1 MTETEKQLAARYGV
15 PPETNKNERSISD
28 IINDLKKNYSQRP
41 AKPEPKELTEADITQ
56 IYVTE
61 YKNQV
66 AYRNKKFVVTEEFE
80 SETGQIVAWLAGGYL
95 ENRWLYLQGKCG
107 NGKSTAQKA
116 ICATLAKMGMTITA
130 KSDMDLSLLGQTM
143 QQSTIQ
149 QVRQRAENE
158 YVSLFSVPIF
168 SIDDFGVGNE
178 KFTQEVYLRRYENQS
193 ITIFSTNLDFGEIE
207 KTYSSRL
214 ADRFYEMSEV
224 VRFWGDSYRR
234 MK

>member
-1 MTETEKQLAARYGV
+1 MTETEKILADRYGL
-15 PPETNKNERSISD
+15 PPDNPKKERSI
-28 IINDLKKNYSQRP
+28 
-41 AKPEPKELTEADITQ
+41 ADIFADIRKNAVKPTTTSPVRELSETDVAQ
-56 IYVTE
+56 IYISE
-61 YKNQV
+61 YQKQV
-66 AYRNKKFVVTEEFE
+66 AFRNKKFIMTEQFE
-80 SETGQIVAWLAGGYL
+80 NEARQITDWLNGGYL
-95 ENRWLYLQGKCG
+95 ENRWLYLHGRCG

-158 YVSLFSVPIF
+158 YVSLFAVPVF

-193 ITIFSTNLDFGEIE
+193 ITIFSTNMDFAEIE
-207 KTYSSRL
+207 KTYSPRL

-234 MK
+234 IK

>member
-15 PPETNKNERSISD
+15 PPEETKKERTLAD
-28 IINDLKKNYSQRP
+28 IFADIRKSLPKTT
-41 AKPEPKELTEADITQ
+41 PEPQHKELSETDVMQ
-56 IYVTE
+56 IYINE

-66 AYRNKKFVVTEEFE
+66 AYRNKKFVMTEEFE
-80 SETGQIVAWLAGGYL
+80 SETEQITNWLNGGYL
-95 ENRWLYLQGKCG
+95 ENRWLYLQGRCG

-116 ICATLAKMGMTITA
+116 VCATLAKMGMAITA

-158 YVSLFSVPIF
+158 YTSLFAVPIF

-178 KFTQEVYLRRYENQS
+178 KFTSEVYLRRYENQS

-207 KTYSSRL
+207 KVYSPRL

-234 MK
+234 IK